1 MSSKQFQMSR
11 YHRHHIVIKNLNC
24 PQCGNTSK
32 FEYLSVIYL
41 YSHIR
46 RYGRRILQL
55 LAAQHYNMGHA
66 NAMVWYGHYVRGAH
80 AKREWFW
87 QNVTRYKH
95 LFNRAQAL
103 YFNKKDKN
111 LKKTSKNLNLI
122 FCFIY
127 FFKCIPQTRS
137 YKYVY
142 FSVLLESY
150 NLGTRT
156 VPCGTPSMLAYQYKY
171 LDKLKSHH

>member
-95 LFNRAQAL
+95 LFNRAWAL
-103 YFNKKDKN
+103 YFNKTDKN
-111 LKKTSKNLNLI
+111 IKKTRKKLNLM
-122 FCFIY
+122 FRFIHFLNVY
-127 FFKCIPQTRS
+127 LKLGHINM
-137 YKYVY
+137 YLLVY
-142 FSVLLESY
+142 FW
-150 NLGTRT
+150 
-156 VPCGTPSMLAYQYKY
+156 
-171 LDKLKSHH
+171 DHII